1 MSLVTGNRLTD
12 IRDREGCK
20 LDASGKVSLLEC
32 LFYLFFF
39 LSFVIRLRPDKGRE
53 KRHESVTYLDNAG
66 TI

>member
-39 LSFVIRLRPDKGRE
+39 LEFCDTFKTR
-53 KRHESVTYLDNAG
+53 
-66 TI
+66 